1 MLVPIRMMVAV
12 DATET
17 LTNALNMM
25 PVGRLDGEGR
35 RGWFSIEKVRRSWP
49 RYIALETDQKQF
61 FCDVCSIIMQ
71 AICSFYNSYTL
82 QLFWWAL
89 VIILQKNQKILSFD
103 EISGVGS
110 TRRAILYVMLV
121 LTALTLSPFY
131 LL

>member
-25 PVGRLDGEGR
+25 PVGRLDGGR
-35 RGWFSIEKVRRSWP
+35 AATAVFGRKNA
-49 RYIALETDQKQF
+49 ALLGLVTLLVQAVSSF
-61 FCDVCSIIMQ
+61 FNNYSV
-71 AICSFYNSYTL
+71 
-82 QLFWWAL
+82 QLFWGAL
-89 VIILQKNQKILSFD
+89 IIILQRNQEIPALD
-103 EISGVGS
+103 EISGVDS
-110 TRRAILYVMLV
+110 TRRAVLYVMLV

>member
-35 RGWFSIEKVRRSWP
+35 RGWFSIEK
-49 RYIALETDQKQF
+49 
-61 FCDVCSIIMQ
+61 